1 MLELYLLVQSLY
13 MIENLLLISHGVN
26 IVLAGSIGIL
36 LLAKHPS
43 MEKNFGW
50 DSPARQMF
58 ASIYLTITLASL
70 FAVLFRTFIADVALI
85 LFPVQILYAVLC
97 IFTVHEKRNPVIW
110 ISVAFSI
117 LHGFTFISLFNI
129 SM

>member
-1 MLELYLLVQSLY
+1 

-26 IVLAGSIGIL
+26 IVFAGSLGIL

-85 LFPVQILYAVLC
+85 LFPIQILYALLC
-97 IFTVHEKRNPVIW
+97 IFTVHEKKNPMIW
-110 ISVAFSI
+110 IDIGLSI
-117 LHGFTFISLFNI
+117 LFGFTFLSLFNI
-129 SM
+129 SL